1 MKYYSLKETNRMFI
15 SDAEDLLLHLIK
27 GICQIEC
34 GQLRDAIKTFTD
46 LEVALLTAD
55 IESMKFMS
63 AQITKFYLGVA
74 TYYSGDLVSAGMIF
88 NRVIEIS
95 KGKLKE

>member
-1 MKYYSLKETNRMFI
+1 MKETNRMFI

-34 GQLRDAIKTFTD
+34 GQLKDAIKTFTN

-55 IESMKFMS
+55 TESMKFLN

-74 TYYSGDLVSAGMIF
+74 TYYIGDLVRALMIF
-88 NRVIEIS
+88 NRVLEIS